1 MHAGWQPERG
11 SERGPGELDVSNLCR
26 WLRALRRAAGLSQ
39 RDVAARTGL
48 NHNIVR
54 VLELGRFRP
63 MWATLDKLAC
73 ALGCGVEAFGVNSCN
88 GRGG

>member
-11 SERGPGELDVSNLCR
+11 SGRGPGELDVSNLCR
-26 WLRALRRAAGLSQ
+26 RLRALRRAAGLSQ
-39 RDVAARTGL
+39 RDLAARTGL

-63 MWATLDKLAC
+63 MWATLDQLAR
-73 ALGCGVEAFGVNSCN
+73 ALGRAVAALGV
-88 GRGG
+88 RMKP